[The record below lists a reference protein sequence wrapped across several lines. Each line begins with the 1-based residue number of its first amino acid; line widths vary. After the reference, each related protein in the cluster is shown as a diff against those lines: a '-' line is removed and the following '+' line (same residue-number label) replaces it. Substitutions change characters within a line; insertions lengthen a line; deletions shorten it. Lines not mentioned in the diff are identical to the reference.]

1 MKRGFTV
8 HGSRFPVGALAIL
21 LLLAGCHADE
31 KGVWFDFER
40 MIDQPKYQPYGESAY
55 FGDGRAMRLP
65 PEGTVAHDAV
75 VDRPAVTTGLVNGVP
90 VATIPVPVTLP
101 LLRLG
106 RDRFG
111 TFCAPCHGLAGDG
124 ESVVSRKMELRR
136 PPPFH
141 TPVMRALPA
150 GRYFQVATEGYGL
163 MPSYA
168 AELTPMERWAVV
180 AYIRALQL
188 SQNVRVDS
196 LPPAVGAEIRAE
208 LRRAGGGNGND

>member
-1 MKRGFTV
+1 MKRRFTV
-8 HGSRFPVGALAIL
+8 HGSRFTGCALL
-21 LLLAGCHADE
+21 TLLLAGCHADG

-40 MIDQPKYQPYGESAY
+40 MIDQPRYQPYGESAY

-75 VDRPAVTTGLVNGVP
+75 VGRPEVTTGTRDGVP
-90 VATIPVPVTLP
+90 VARIPVPVTLP
-101 LLRLG
+101 MLRLG
-106 RDRFG
+106 RARFG

-124 ESVVSRKMELRR
+124 ESVVGSKMELRR

-141 TPVMRALPA
+141 TPVMRALPD
-150 GRYFQVATEGYGL
+150 GRYFQVVTEGYGL

-196 LPPAVGAEIRAE
+196 LPPSAGAEIRAE
-208 LRRAGGGNGND
+208 LRRAAGGNGDG